1 MNDFLPLLASPPPN
15 ASTELFISPARQ
27 VVQSPE
33 QSHEYKKSSGS
44 SDGAHTYDTTAR

>member
-1 MNDFLPLLASPPPN
+1 MTDFTPPPN
-15 ASTELFISPARQ
+15 TAPTADLFTSPARE

-44 SDGAHTYDTTAR
+44 GDAAHTYDTTAR